1 MNIFNKKPEDE
12 KYAGT
17 LRRGTAATIDV
28 WIVLF
33 IRIVT
38 MQLMGEIWMNR
49 ALMNF
54 MQEFNQKFGT
64 ETVKDNPEHLSFIIN
79 HSIFAQALIF
89 YFITIMVGALY
100 HAYLNSSVW
109 EATIGKR
116 LMKIMITKEND
127 MKITFKRGLL
137 HYFLSLMPFVFLIYL
152 VSYQIRNNLTFYQAI
167 TSSEINIFLGILFV
181 MWLQIHIFTKKR
193 TTAYDMI
200 CNTNVVKG
208 KTSYKWPW
216 SKN

>member
-1 MNIFNKKPEDE
+1 
-12 KYAGT
+12 
-17 LRRGTAATIDV
+17 
-28 WIVLF
+28 
-33 IRIVT
+33 
-38 MQLMGEIWMNR
+38 
-49 ALMNF
+49 
-54 MQEFNQKFGT
+54 
-64 ETVKDNPEHLSFIIN
+64 
-79 HSIFAQALIF
+79 
-89 YFITIMVGALY
+89 MVGALY

-167 TSSEINIFLGILFV
+167 TSSEINIFLGILFM